1 MKFCLSLGWQ
11 LSYNSPPEIDN
22 DPLWGAAMAR
32 LQDVMSST
40 EMLAKLVT
48 FDTTSSNSNL
58 DLVGFISSWLDRHD
72 VPYRLSY
79 DATGRKANV
88 HAIIGPVGPGGL
100 AFSGHMDTV
109 STDGQVWSGD
119 PFKLRQQNGRLIG
132 RGACDMKGFV
142 AAALAAVPDIK
153 ASKPSR
159 PVHLLLTYD
168 EEVGYHGARRLIAD
182 MGESGL
188 VPAACVVGEAS
199 EMQPILAQK
208 GRLIA
213 RVGVRGHAA
222 HTSEAHRG
230 VNAVHAAAQAMTW
243 LAAASDR
250 RATQGPFEAG
260 FDPAYTTLQIN
271 NLTSGGLP
279 NTVPDRASFDV
290 EWRNIPTDDPSEEF
304 HRFQSYVA
312 GEIEPRMRAR
322 RVDTGFDYEILLH
335 LAALSLPP
343 EHELAC
349 AAHAITG
356 ASTGGKVSYCSEGSL
371 FRPIGIDCMVCGP
384 GRLTEVHQPDEWI
397 TESQLA
403 ACDNFLR
410 GIVARVAG

>member
-1 MKFCLSLGWQ
+1 
-11 LSYNSPPEIDN
+11 
-22 DPLWGAAMAR
+22 MAR

-40 EMLAKLVT
+40 EMLAKLVA
-48 FDTTSSNSNL
+48 FDTTSRNSNL
-58 DLVGFISSWLDRHD
+58 DLVGFVSSWLDRHG

-88 HAIIGPVGPGGL
+88 HATIGPVQPGGL

-109 STDGQVWSGD
+109 STDGQVWTGD
-119 PFKLRQQNGRLIG
+119 PFKLRRQNGRLIG

-182 MGESGL
+182 MDESGL

-230 VNAVHAAAQAMTW
+230 VNAVHEAAKAMAW
-243 LAAASDR
+243 LAALSNRHA
-250 RATQGPFEAG
+250 AEGPYEAG
-260 FDPAYTTLQIN
+260 FDPPYTTVQIS
-271 NLTSGGLP
+271 NLSCSGLP
-279 NTVPDRASFDV
+279 NTVPDHASFDV
-290 EWRNIPTDDPSEEF
+290 EWRNIPTDDPREEF
-304 HRFQSYVA
+304 RRFQTYVA
-312 GEIEPRMRAR
+312 AEIEPRMHALHAH
-322 RVDTGFDYEILLH
+322 TGFDHDILLD

-343 EHELAC
+343 EHELVC

-356 ASTGGKVSYCSEGSL
+356 ASAAGKVSYCSEGSL
-371 FRPIGIDCMVCGP
+371 FGPAGIDCMVCGP

-397 TESQLA
+397 AESQLA
-403 ACDNFLR
+403 ACDKFLR